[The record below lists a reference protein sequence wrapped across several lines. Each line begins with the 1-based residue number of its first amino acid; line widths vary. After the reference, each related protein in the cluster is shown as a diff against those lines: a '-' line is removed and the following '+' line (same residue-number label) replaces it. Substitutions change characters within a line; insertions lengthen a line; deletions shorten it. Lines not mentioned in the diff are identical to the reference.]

1 MRYTIEKWVPSQ
13 TFDRFYCAV
22 QIGTISYISYKKF
35 LFCHVVPKIID
46 TKYIPKTV
54 KEFCM

>member
-1 MRYTIEKWVPSQ
+1 MRYTVEKWVPSQ

-35 LFCHVVPKIID
+35 LFCHVVPKVIE
-46 TKYIPKTV
+46 TKYQKQ
-54 KEFCM
+54 

>member
-35 LFCHVVPKIID
+35 LFCHVVPKVID
-46 TKYIPKTV
+46 YQVPKTV